1 MPHNVHF
8 KVLPNLLPKIDPRYK
23 KWLSSLRKRPTTW
36 NKGLTKYTDIRVK
49 KISETFKRKSID
61 NFVVWRNRAKREG
74 LIPTYHPLR
83 KDENLAFLL
92 GLILGD
98 GNIQKM
104 SRTECLRIVLGT
116 DKPKLWRYAVKIVE
130 GVFNKTPNIY
140 KRPGKNC
147 VNITIYQ
154 KYLSKRLGIPLGARR
169 DKPIKLPKWIWN
181 NETYLKQA
189 VKGLF
194 EAEGSF
200 SIHKKTYTYNL
211 SFSNVNVSLLDEVQE
226 ALTSFGYHPERR
238 SNAVRLRKKTETF
251 KFINLIRFRKYPLV

>member
-1 MPHNVHF
+1 MPNNVYF
-8 KVLPNLLPKIDPRYK
+8 KVLPNLLPKTDPRYK
-23 KWLSSLRKRPTTW
+23 KWLISLKKRPPPW
-36 NKGLTKYTDIRVK
+36 NTGLTKSTDKRVK
-49 KISETFKRKSID
+49 KISATFKRRSID
-61 NFVVWRNRAKREG
+61 NFAEWRKKARIEG
-74 LIPTYHPLR
+74 IIPTYLPLK

-116 DKPKLWRYAVKIVE
+116 DKPKLWRYAAKIVE
-130 GVFNKTPNIY
+130 SVFDKAPNIY

-154 KYLSKRLGIPLGARR
+154 RYLSKRLEIPSGARR

-181 NETYLKQA
+181 NKTYLKQA
-189 VKGLF
+189 IKGLF

-211 SFSNVNVSLLDEVQE
+211 SFSNVNVSLLDEVQG
-226 ALTSFGYHPERR
+226 ALTWFGFHPERR
-238 SNAVRLRKKTETF
+238 SDAVRLRKKIETF